1 MATVLV
7 NDLTI
12 EPKVPAPRAAAP
24 AQDQAAAPKS
34 GPELEREIA
43 AMHRRDLERAL
54 RAWAY

>member
-1 MATVLV
+1 MATVSI

-12 EPKVPAPRAAAP
+12 EPKAPAPRATTP
-24 AQDQAAAPKS
+24 AEQQAATPKS

-43 AMHRRDLERAL
+43 AMHRRDHERAL